1 MIDIDV
7 GLEVINKRNN
17 VKGVVI
23 KKDEESIFIDI
34 PNTGIKCVTHNNFK
48 KWWEVVN
55 AEETEVEDCTEEK
68 ENNYVAP
75 SGEFGI
81 GDKLC
86 DKFISIIKSYEDDT
100 ILVFYKTPKHLI
112 VKCNNKII
120 FDVTI
125 CRRKLVVMAHPNS
138 LTPDNMRRVTKLYPK
153 SWNNSLRAKF
163 VFCDVDQTPLMKT
176 IISDGIFYRQ
186 NI

>member
-1 MIDIDV
+1 MIDVDI

-17 VKGVVI
+17 VKGVII

-55 AEETEVEDCTEEK
+55 SAETEIEEPKVEEPVIEGC
-68 ENNYVAP
+68 V
-75 SGEFGI
+75 GI

-86 DKFISIIKSYEDDT
+86 DKFISILKSYDDNT
-100 ILVFYKTPKHLI
+100 IITFYKTPKHII
-112 VKCNNKII
+112 VKCNNKSI
-120 FDVTI
+120 FDITI
-125 CRRKLVVMAHPNS
+125 CRKKLVVLAHPNS

-153 SWNNSLRAKF
+153 EWNNSLRAKF